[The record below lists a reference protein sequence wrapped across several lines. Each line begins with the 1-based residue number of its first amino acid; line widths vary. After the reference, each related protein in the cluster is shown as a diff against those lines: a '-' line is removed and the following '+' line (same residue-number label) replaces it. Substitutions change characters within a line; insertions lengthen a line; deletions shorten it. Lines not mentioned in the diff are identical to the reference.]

1 MFDEAYAKFWAEQV
15 RAADGQRKEML
26 EKDLTGTRLLLEK
39 VLLPV
44 LGSFEGMEL
53 EYEIVN
59 LSGVRLY
66 GDVYHYR
73 LRTVFEEDHYTTH
86 AEKITRRRFS
96 FERGRAR
103 TFAVLGLR
111 YFPFSRDE
119 LEQFPELCRRD
130 LSELI
135 ARASGYEQS
144 GLMQRSVYERELLRC
159 ALLRHRPFRL
169 SDVSE
174 WLQLGKETS
183 RKFVRNLQIDG
194 FIAALG
200 GGEHRCHEFEIT
212 NKGVALLLSNKL

>member
-1 MFDEAYAKFWAEQV
+1 MFEEMYAAFWSEQA
-15 RAADGQRKEML
+15 RAADGQRREML

-39 VLLPV
+39 ALLPV

-59 LSGVRLY
+59 FSGVKLY
-66 GDVYHYR
+66 GDVYHHR

-103 TFAVLGLR
+103 AFAVLGLR

-130 LSELI
+130 LNELI
-135 ARASGYEQS
+135 SRAASAEQS
-144 GLMQRSVYERELLRC
+144 GLMQRPVYERELLRC
-159 ALLRHRPFRL
+159 ALLLRKPFRL
-169 SDVSE
+169 SDASG
-174 WLQLGKETS
+174 WLQLRREAS
-183 RKFVRNLQIDG
+183 RNVIRRLQADG
-194 FIAALG
+194 LIQGIG
-200 GGEHRCHEFEIT
+200 GGEYRCHEFGVTE
-212 NKGVALLLSNKL
+212 KGLSLFHNF

>member
-1 MFDEAYAKFWAEQV
+1 MFEEKFASYWEEQF
-15 RAADGQRKEML
+15 RAADGRRKERL

-39 VLLPV
+39 VLFPV

-59 LSGVRLY
+59 LSGVKLF
-66 GDVYHYR
+66 GDVYHHR

-103 TFAVLGLR
+103 TFAVLGVR
-111 YFPFSRDE
+111 YFPYSRDE

-135 ARASGYEQS
+135 ARTASGEHA
-144 GLMQRSVYERELLRC
+144 GLLQRSVYERELLRC
-159 ALLRHRPFRL
+159 ALLRLRPFRL
-169 SDVSE
+169 SDASG
-174 WLQLGKETS
+174 WLQLTKDTC
-183 RKFVRNLQIDG
+183 RNLLRQLQADG
-194 FIAALG
+194 LVKGIG
-200 GGEHRCHEFEIT
+200 GGDIRCHEFVIT
-212 NKGVALLLSNKL
+212 EKGVSLFHI